1 MSEKAK
7 SISSKKTSG
16 QDERLKEVSKLRL
29 LLNRPELGAVG
40 GAILV
45 FIFFGIVAG
54 GCLFPLVVGI
64 RRSGGLLFSV
74 GAPVCRRS
82 PVIL

>member
-1 MSEKAK
+1 MSDKAK
-7 SISSKKTSG
+7 SIASKKTSS

-54 GCLFPLVVGI
+54 LSLI
-64 RRSGGLLFSV
+64 H
-74 GAPVCRRS
+74 
-82 PVIL
+82 I

>member
-1 MSEKAK
+1 MSDKAK
-7 SISSKKTSG
+7 SIASKKTSG

-45 FIFFGIVAG
+45 FIFFGISCSARG
-54 GCLFPLVVGI
+54 F
-64 RRSGGLLFSV
+64 
-74 GAPVCRRS
+74 
-82 PVIL
+82 